1 MKRIK
6 NNKVLFIIVFLFIIA
21 GILFILQKINY
32 VKYEKNYFYLDT
44 YINVR
49 LYSNKTEEEINDIFD
64 EIDYLYSEYH
74 MLTDKYNSYD
84 DVINIYYLNEVLK
97 DNEEIEI
104 DSKLSKLINLGL
116 EYYDLTEGYVNIAS
130 SYLIDIWKG
139 YIEKEDGVPSLNEL
153 NGININISDI
163 SLKGNTYSKNNNIK
177 IDLGSFAKGYI
188 TELVGNYLESIGI
201 DKYLID
207 AGGNIKVGNS
217 YKKDNYLIGIQNP
230 IDTSK
235 VFIKLNVNNLSV
247 VTSGDYQRYYEYDG
261 IRYNHIID
269 PFTKYPSSKF
279 KSVTVVS
286 KDSFLADIYSTYLF
300 LIDLDKGLE
309 IVNNNDKI
317 EAIWYIDENNIVK
330 SDNFNYE
337 KNS

>member
-1 MKRIK
+1 MDLIK
-6 NNKVLFIIVFLFIIA
+6 KNKIISIIIFLFVLG
-21 GILFILQKINY
+21 GIFFILQNITY
-32 VKYEKNYFYLDT
+32 SKYEKNYFYLDT

-49 LYSNKTEEEINDIFD
+49 IYSNKTEKEVNEIFK

-84 DVINIYYLNEVLK
+84 NVINIHYLNEVLG
-97 DNEEIEI
+97 DNENVEI
-104 DSKLSKLINLGL
+104 DSRLSKLINLGL
-116 EYYDLTEGYVNIAS
+116 EYYDKTSGYINIAS
-130 SYLIDIWKG
+130 SNVIDIWKG
-139 YIEKEDGVPSLNEL
+139 YIEKEEGIPSLDEL
-153 NGININISDI
+153 NSSNINISDI
-163 SLKGNTYSKNNNIK
+163 SLKENIYSKNNNVK

-207 AGGNIKVGNS
+207 AGGNIKVGNA

-261 IRYNHIID
+261 IRYNHIVD
-269 PFTKYPSSKF
+269 PFTKYPSNKF

-286 KDSFLADIYSTYLF
+286 EDSFLADIYSTYLF

-309 IVNNNDKI
+309 IVNSNDKI
-317 EAIWYIDENNIVK
+317 EAIWYIDNDNIVK

-337 KNS
+337 